1 MYVGFRVKFPFFCTI
16 CNQNFSVSTYF
27 NYSPQYQFYADPCGE
42 VELFMGTDRLTRED
56 ADSRSSQLH
65 DGCI

>member
-1 MYVGFRVKFPFFCTI
+1 VLT
-16 CNQNFSVSTYF
+16 NFSY
-27 NYSPQYQFYADPCGE
+27 NPQYQFYADPCDE

-56 ADSRSSQLH
+56 ADSRSLQLH